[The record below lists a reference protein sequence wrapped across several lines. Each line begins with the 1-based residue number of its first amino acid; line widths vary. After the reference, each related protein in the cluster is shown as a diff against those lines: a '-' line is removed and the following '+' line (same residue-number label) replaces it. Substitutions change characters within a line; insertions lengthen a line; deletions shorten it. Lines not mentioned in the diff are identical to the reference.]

1 MVNLTPVRLAY
12 CAGLIDGEAYV
23 GAIRRMPSAANKLK
37 APKYT
42 IRVCISM
49 ADESPVRY
57 LAETV
62 DATDK
67 VYIRDRRAKA
77 HHSAMYVLDLENNA
91 AERLLRLTLPYLLCK
106 KRQAERAIALFEFL
120 ATSKENRNTPNAD
133 RTALQ
138 RDRVFLKR
146 CDRFYLAMKRR
157 VVSNNGVATRP
168 L

>member
-12 CAGLIDGEAYV
+12 CAGLIDGEA
-23 GAIRRMPSAANKLK
+23 
-37 APKYT
+37 
-42 IRVCISM
+42 
-49 ADESPVRY
+49 
-57 LAETV
+57 
-62 DATDK
+62 
-67 VYIRDRRAKA
+67 
-77 HHSAMYVLDLENNA
+77 
-91 AERLLRLTLPYLLCK
+91 
-106 KRQAERAIALFEFL
+106 
-120 ATSKENRNTPNAD
+120 NAD